1 MILKIISIN
10 TTVMQMR
17 IELDKPLTK
26 TKLRQ
31 VLKLIGNDVKH
42 IKVIMGTE
50 IFEIDTIVTKNDTMY
65 LCTDSKETSKFFAEK
80 VTKNVEKVVKDV
92 EKLDLDEED
101 DNILN
106 DDYQDPRVKHYP
118 VYYTVTHD
126 NEWER
131 KWEEYRKKHG
141 LPKYYVGDTPGFGDD
156 ITCKNQE

>member
-1 MILKIISIN
+1 
-10 TTVMQMR
+10 MR

-50 IFEIDTIVTKNDTMY
+50 IFEIDTIVAKNDTMY

-80 VTKNVEKVVKDV
+80 VAKNAEKVVKDV

-101 DNILN
+101 DNILD